1 MEKGYKRFKTVEN
14 LPFVRGSNMIRYG
27 PRNWVPYY
35 VQKRTEEDKEHRKES
50 CCKEKGQSY
59 RPTTKRV
66 IKRITTIVEEIH
78 EVES

>member
-1 MEKGYKRFKTVEN
+1 
-14 LPFVRGSNMIRYG
+14 MIRYG

-35 VQKRTEEDKEHRKES
+35 VQKRTEEDKEHREES